1 MVKVDRKTW
10 KQQYFLRLYK
20 ALEEYPRVLLVN
32 VDNVGSK
39 QLQNIRIALRSSCEL
54 LMGKNTL
61 IRRALLDSENDT
73 WQELLPHIKGNIG
86 LLFTNA
92 DAASIRDVLID
103 HKVDAPA
110 RVGAIAPEDIV
121 IAAGPT
127 GQDAQK
133 TSFFQ
138 ALNIPTKIAKGSI
151 EIISDVK
158 LLESGARV
166 GPSEAALLNMLGQSP
181 FKYGAEIVQIFEDGA
196 CFSPAVLDI
205 TTEDLLAKVMDGASR
220 VAAVSL
226 VIGYPNV
233 ASVPHMLVNGYKNV
247 LAIAV
252 ATDITF
258 PLAEKAKAFL
268 ENPEAFIVAAAPAA
282 AAADDKPAAAAAPEP
297 EDDDDDEDMD
307 GFSLFD

>member
-10 KQQYFLRLYK
+10 KKNYFLRLYK
-20 ALEEYPRVLLVN
+20 NLEEFPRLLLVN

-39 QLQNIRIALRSSCEL
+39 QLQNIRIALRGKCEL

-61 IRRALLDSENDT
+61 IRRAILNSDNSE
-73 WQELLPHIKGNIG
+73 WQNLLPHVKGNVG
-86 LLFTNA
+86 LLFTNM
-92 DAASIRDVLID
+92 DAATVRDILID

-110 RVGAIAPEDIV
+110 RVGAIAPADII

-151 EIISDVK
+151 EIVSDVK
-158 LLESGARV
+158 LLEKDARV

-181 FKYGAEIVQIFEDGA
+181 FKYGAEVVQIFEGGA
-196 CFSPAVLDI
+196 CFGPAVLDI
-205 TTEDLLAKVMDGASR
+205 TEADLLGRVMEGASR

-226 VIGYPNV
+226 AISYPNAV
-233 ASVPHMLVNGYKNV
+233 SVPHMLVNGYKNV

-268 ENPEAFIVAAAPAA
+268 ENPEAFLVAAAAAAPAA
-282 AAADDKPAAAAAPEP
+282 AAPAAAAAPEP
-297 EDDDDDEDMD
+297 EEEDEDEDMD